1 MFLLYTRKSQKYGFH
16 INRNGKNAKKVYN
29 RSHFCLIYEL
39 ICIFA
44 EVKNTYNYYKRM
56 EIKKSPKADLEKG
69 KTLSILMGFVVG
81 LAVLFVGFE
90 WSTRDVMVVQASEG
104 VADIIAEEE
113 VEITRPEN
121 TPPPP
126 PPPPAPVVTEVL
138 NVVEDDVELEQQD
151 ILSSEDDQTSAQQI
165 FTVVEEMPKFPGGDA
180 ELLKFIA
187 KSIKYPVIAQENG
200 IQGRVICAFVVN
212 RDGSVVDAEV
222 LRGVDPSL
230 DKEALRVIG
239 TMPKWTPGKQRG
251 KPVRVKYTVP
261 ITFRLQ

>member
-1 MFLLYTRKSQKYGFH
+1 
-16 INRNGKNAKKVYN
+16 
-29 RSHFCLIYEL
+29 
-39 ICIFA
+39 
-44 EVKNTYNYYKRM
+44 M
-56 EIKKSPKADLEKG
+56 EIKKSPKADLERG
-69 KTLSILMGFVVG
+69 KSLSILMGFVVG

-151 ILSSEDDQTSAQQI
+151 ILSSEDNQQEAVVEEEEESAQQI

>member
-1 MFLLYTRKSQKYGFH
+1 
-16 INRNGKNAKKVYN
+16 
-29 RSHFCLIYEL
+29 
-39 ICIFA
+39 
-44 EVKNTYNYYKRM
+44 M
-56 EIKKSPKADLEKG
+56 EIKKSPKADLEGG
-69 KTLSILMGFVVG
+69 KTLSILMGMIVA

-90 WSTRDVMVVQASEG
+90 WGTQDVQVITNEG

-113 VEITRPEN
+113 IEITRPEDV
-121 TPPPP
+121 PPPP

-138 NVVEDDVELEQQD
+138 NVVEDDVELEQQE
-151 ILSSEDDQTSAQQI
+151 ILTSEDSERDAQVQTYVAPAVVEEEEESAQQI
-165 FTVVEEMPKFPGGDA
+165 FTVVEEMPQFPGGEG
-180 ELLKFIA
+180 ELLKFIN
-187 KSIKYPVIAQENG
+187 KGIKYPVIAQENG

-239 TMPKWTPGKQRG
+239 TMPKWKPGKQRG

>member
-1 MFLLYTRKSQKYGFH
+1 M
-16 INRNGKNAKKVYN
+16 
-29 RSHFCLIYEL
+29 
-39 ICIFA
+39 
-44 EVKNTYNYYKRM
+44 EV
-56 EIKKSPKADLEKG
+56 KKSPKADLERG
-69 KTLSILMGFVVG
+69 KALNTLMGFVVG
-81 LAVLFVGFE
+81 LAIVFVGFE
-90 WSTRDVMVVQASEG
+90 WSSRDVMVVKESEQ
-104 VADIIAEEE
+104 VQDIIAEEE

-151 ILSSEDDQTSAQQI
+151 ILTSEDTQDAAQTAVYTPPAPVEEEEEEAAQQI
-165 FTVVEEMPKFPGGDA
+165 FTVVEEMPEFPGGNA
-180 ELLKFIA
+180 ELLKYLA

-212 RDGSVVDAEV
+212 RDGGIVDAEV

-230 DKEALRVIG
+230 DKEALRVIMA
-239 TMPKWTPGKQRG
+239 MPKWKPGKQRG

-261 ITFRLQ
+261 VTFRLQ

>member
-1 MFLLYTRKSQKYGFH
+1 
-16 INRNGKNAKKVYN
+16 
-29 RSHFCLIYEL
+29 
-39 ICIFA
+39 
-44 EVKNTYNYYKRM
+44 M
-56 EIKKSPKADLEKG
+56 EIKKSPKADLERG
-69 KTLSILMGFVVG
+69 KTLSVLMGFVVG

-90 WSTRDVMVVQASEG
+90 WSTRDVMVVQESDG

-151 ILSSEDDQTSAQQI
+151 ILSSEDNQQEAQTAVYTPPAVVEEEEEEAAQQI
-165 FTVVEEMPKFPGGDA
+165 FTVVEEMPEFPGGQM
-180 ELLKFIA
+180 ELLKYLG

-200 IQGRVICAFVVN
+200 IQGRVVCAFVIN
-212 RDGSVVDAEV
+212 RDGSIVDAEV

-230 DKEALRVIG
+230 DKEALRVINS
-239 TMPKWTPGKQRG
+239 MPKWKPGKQRG

-261 ITFRLQ
+261 VVFRLQ

>member
-1 MFLLYTRKSQKYGFH
+1 
-16 INRNGKNAKKVYN
+16 
-29 RSHFCLIYEL
+29 
-39 ICIFA
+39 
-44 EVKNTYNYYKRM
+44 M

-151 ILSSEDDQTSAQQI
+151 ILSNLSA
-165 FTVVEEMPKFPGGDA
+165 GGC
-180 ELLKFIA
+180 LY
-187 KSIKYPVIAQENG
+187 SPRSCRR
-200 IQGRVICAFVVN
+200 GRRVRTTDLYSCRRN
-212 RDGSVVDAEV
+212 AEV
-222 LRGVDPSL
+222 PRWRRRIAEVY
-230 DKEALRVIG
+230 R
-239 TMPKWTPGKQRG
+239 
-251 KPVRVKYTVP
+251 
-261 ITFRLQ
+261 